1 MYKINKAKEIKLI
14 PGPGQYDTKPSI
26 NTDGSYFISRFK
38 SSLARRFGKEQ
49 REIER
54 SSALRT
60 PGPGSY
66 RAPSEFGHYRA
77 QSKFVVDSERT
88 EIRIRSKCSL
98 GKKNARSQSTDIRY

>member
-1 MYKINKAKEIKLI
+1 MYINYEAKEIKLI
-14 PGPGQYDTKPSI
+14 AGPGQYDTKPSI

-54 SSALRT
+54 NSALRT

-66 RAPSEFGHYRA
+66 RSPSEFGQYRA
-77 QSKFVVDSERT
+77 QDKFVQATERT
-88 EIRIRSKCSL
+88 EIRISKSSLSAKRNVRSL
-98 GKKNARSQSTDIRY
+98 STGRY